1 MGGALHV
8 GRGALANGMAMPLNH
23 PVLWVDLISKLGH
36 NHANS
41 LKKALGPC
49 SPRNILRPW
58 GRYWVDDLT
67 GWENM
72 TADII
77 TIEDRDNEL
86 HALLERVML
95 LVPEKDKQDLNLQRI
110 IAFRLKLD
118 GEAET
123 RAYLVKKIE
132 ETIQCAYTG
141 SLYEFLK
148 DDNLEK
154 ECAAKNERPDPPDV
168 A

>member
-1 MGGALHV
+1 
-8 GRGALANGMAMPLNH
+8 
-23 PVLWVDLISKLGH
+23 
-36 NHANS
+36 
-41 LKKALGPC
+41 
-49 SPRNILRPW
+49 
-58 GRYWVDDLT
+58 
-67 GWENM
+67 M

-77 TIEDRDNEL
+77 TIEDRDDDL
-86 HALLERVML
+86 HAILERVML

-118 GEAET
+118 GEPET

-132 ETIQCAYTG
+132 ETIKCNYTG

-148 DDNLEK
+148 DDIQEK
-154 ECAAKNERPDPPDV
+154 ECLSKKEPPDPPDV

>member
-1 MGGALHV
+1 
-8 GRGALANGMAMPLNH
+8 
-23 PVLWVDLISKLGH
+23 
-36 NHANS
+36 
-41 LKKALGPC
+41 
-49 SPRNILRPW
+49 
-58 GRYWVDDLT
+58 
-67 GWENM
+67 M

-77 TIEDRDNEL
+77 NIEDRDDDL
-86 HALLERVML
+86 HDTLERVLL

-118 GEAET
+118 GESET

-132 ETIQCAYTG
+132 EIIQCAYTG

-148 DDNLEK
+148 DDIQEK
-154 ECAAKNERPDPPDV
+154 NCIAKQENPDPPDV

>member
-1 MGGALHV
+1 
-8 GRGALANGMAMPLNH
+8 
-23 PVLWVDLISKLGH
+23 
-36 NHANS
+36 
-41 LKKALGPC
+41 
-49 SPRNILRPW
+49 
-58 GRYWVDDLT
+58 
-67 GWENM
+67 M

-77 TIEDRDNEL
+77 NIEDRDEAL
-86 HALLERVML
+86 HAMLERVLL

-123 RAYLVKKIE
+123 RAYLAKKIE

-148 DDNLEK
+148 DDIQEK
-154 ECAAKNERPDPPDV
+154 KCISKIENPDPPGV

>member
-1 MGGALHV
+1 
-8 GRGALANGMAMPLNH
+8 
-23 PVLWVDLISKLGH
+23 
-36 NHANS
+36 
-41 LKKALGPC
+41 
-49 SPRNILRPW
+49 
-58 GRYWVDDLT
+58 
-67 GWENM
+67 M

-77 TIEDRDNEL
+77 NIEDRDDAL
-86 HALLERVML
+86 HAILDRVML

-118 GEAET
+118 GEPET

-132 ETIQCAYTG
+132 EIIQCAYTG

-148 DDNLEK
+148 DDIKEK
-154 ECAAKNERPDPPDV
+154 ECISKKEHPDPPDV

>member
-1 MGGALHV
+1 
-8 GRGALANGMAMPLNH
+8 
-23 PVLWVDLISKLGH
+23 
-36 NHANS
+36 
-41 LKKALGPC
+41 
-49 SPRNILRPW
+49 
-58 GRYWVDDLT
+58 
-67 GWENM
+67 M

-77 TIEDRDNEL
+77 NIEDRDDAL
-86 HALLERVML
+86 HAMLERVLL
-95 LVPEKDKQDLNLQRI
+95 LVPEKDNQDLNLQRI

-148 DDNLEK
+148 DDIQEK
-154 ECAAKNERPDPPDV
+154 KCISKIENPDPPGV

>member
-1 MGGALHV
+1 
-8 GRGALANGMAMPLNH
+8 
-23 PVLWVDLISKLGH
+23 
-36 NHANS
+36 
-41 LKKALGPC
+41 
-49 SPRNILRPW
+49 
-58 GRYWVDDLT
+58 
-67 GWENM
+67 M

-77 TIEDRDNEL
+77 NIEDRDEAL
-86 HALLERVML
+86 HAILERVL
-95 LVPEKDKQDLNLQRI
+95 LLAPEKDKQDLNLQRI

-118 GEAET
+118 GESKT

-148 DDNLEK
+148 DDIQEK
-154 ECAAKNERPDPPDV
+154 KCVSKIENPDPPGV

>member
-1 MGGALHV
+1 
-8 GRGALANGMAMPLNH
+8 
-23 PVLWVDLISKLGH
+23 
-36 NHANS
+36 
-41 LKKALGPC
+41 
-49 SPRNILRPW
+49 
-58 GRYWVDDLT
+58 
-67 GWENM
+67 M

-77 TIEDRDNEL
+77 NIEDRDDAL
-86 HALLERVML
+86 HAMLERVLL

-148 DDNLEK
+148 DDIQGKKCISKIEN
-154 ECAAKNERPDPPDV
+154 PYPPGV

>member
-1 MGGALHV
+1 MRLQN
-8 GRGALANGMAMPLNH
+8 RRIMA
-23 PVLWVDLISKLGH
+23 
-36 NHANS
+36 
-41 LKKALGPC
+41 
-49 SPRNILRPW
+49 
-58 GRYWVDDLT
+58 
-67 GWENM
+67 
-72 TADII
+72 ADII
-77 TIEDRDNEL
+77 NIQDRDDVL

-118 GEAET
+118 GETET

-132 ETIQCAYTG
+132 ETLQCNYTG

-148 DDNLEK
+148 DDIQEK
-154 ECAAKNERPDPPDV
+154 KCASKKEHPEPPDI

>member
-1 MGGALHV
+1 
-8 GRGALANGMAMPLNH
+8 
-23 PVLWVDLISKLGH
+23 
-36 NHANS
+36 
-41 LKKALGPC
+41 
-49 SPRNILRPW
+49 
-58 GRYWVDDLT
+58 
-67 GWENM
+67 M

-77 TIEDRDNEL
+77 NIEDRDEAL
-86 HALLERVML
+86 HAILERVML

-118 GEAET
+118 GEPET

-132 ETIQCAYTG
+132 ETIKCAYTG

-148 DDNLEK
+148 DDIQEK
-154 ECAAKNERPDPPDV
+154 ECVSKQKRPEPPDV

>member
-1 MGGALHV
+1 
-8 GRGALANGMAMPLNH
+8 
-23 PVLWVDLISKLGH
+23 
-36 NHANS
+36 
-41 LKKALGPC
+41 
-49 SPRNILRPW
+49 
-58 GRYWVDDLT
+58 
-67 GWENM
+67 M

-77 TIEDRDNEL
+77 NIEDRDDAL
-86 HALLERVML
+86 HAILDRVML

-118 GEAET
+118 GESET

-132 ETIQCAYTG
+132 ETIKCAYTG

-148 DDNLEK
+148 DDIQEK
-154 ECAAKNERPDPPDV
+154 ECASKQKKPEPPDV

>member
-1 MGGALHV
+1 
-8 GRGALANGMAMPLNH
+8 
-23 PVLWVDLISKLGH
+23 
-36 NHANS
+36 
-41 LKKALGPC
+41 
-49 SPRNILRPW
+49 
-58 GRYWVDDLT
+58 
-67 GWENM
+67 M

-77 TIEDRDNEL
+77 NIEDRDEAL
-86 HALLERVML
+86 HAILERVML

-118 GEAET
+118 GEPET
-123 RAYLVKKIE
+123 RAYLAKKIE

-148 DDNLEK
+148 DDIQEK
-154 ECAAKNERPDPPDV
+154 KCVSKKKEPDPPNI

>member
-1 MGGALHV
+1 
-8 GRGALANGMAMPLNH
+8 
-23 PVLWVDLISKLGH
+23 
-36 NHANS
+36 
-41 LKKALGPC
+41 
-49 SPRNILRPW
+49 
-58 GRYWVDDLT
+58 
-67 GWENM
+67 M

-77 TIEDRDNEL
+77 NIEDRDDAL
-86 HALLERVML
+86 HATMERILL

-110 IAFRLKLD
+110 IAFRIKLD

-148 DDNLEK
+148 DDIQEK
-154 ECAAKNERPDPPDV
+154 KCISKKENPDPPVV

>member
-1 MGGALHV
+1 
-8 GRGALANGMAMPLNH
+8 
-23 PVLWVDLISKLGH
+23 
-36 NHANS
+36 
-41 LKKALGPC
+41 
-49 SPRNILRPW
+49 
-58 GRYWVDDLT
+58 
-67 GWENM
+67 M

-77 TIEDRDNEL
+77 NIEDRDEAL
-86 HALLERVML
+86 HAILERVML

-118 GEAET
+118 GEPET

-132 ETIQCAYTG
+132 ETIKCAYTG

-148 DDNLEK
+148 DDIQEK
-154 ECAAKNERPDPPDV
+154 ECVSKHKRPEPPDV